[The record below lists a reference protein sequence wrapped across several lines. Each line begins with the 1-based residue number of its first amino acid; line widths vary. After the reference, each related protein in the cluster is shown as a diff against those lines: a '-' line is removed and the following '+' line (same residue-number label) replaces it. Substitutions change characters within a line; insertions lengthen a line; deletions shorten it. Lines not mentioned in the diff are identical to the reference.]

1 VTVDLASADTLP
13 AALAN
18 SVRSRREA
26 LGLGP
31 SELARRAGMTR
42 QALHR
47 IEAGSY
53 APGVLAALHLARAL
67 SCRVDD
73 LFFLPDDV
81 AVARLVGGPARP
93 GQRLQL
99 ARVGDELCAYPLS
112 GVEALSGSAD
122 ALLSGDLPGGR
133 IGCSPLTPA
142 QGWEKTAVLCGCD
155 PALSLLRGQVVGGQA
170 APARVLL
177 RPAVSG
183 AALAALV
190 SGEAHAAGLHLYDP
204 VSGESNLP
212 FVAAALPDQ
221 VVHVYA
227 LWSWEQGLTL
237 PPGNP
242 LRLASV
248 ADLGRSK
255 LRIANRPPGSGSR
268 RLLDHWLAQAGLD
281 TGQLSGYTDEYASPL
296 DLAAAVA
303 HGQADVGVGPRSAAQ
318 AHGLDFVP
326 LLRERFDLVIP
337 DRHLTHPGVQA
348 ILQAARSPALRAE
361 LTALNSQ
368 GAGGYDPQH
377 SGQPIATLSPTR
389 T

>member
-1 VTVDLASADTLP
+1 
-13 AALAN
+13 
-18 SVRSRREA
+18 
-26 LGLGP
+26 
-31 SELARRAGMTR
+31 MTR

-67 SCRVDD
+67 ACQVDD

-81 AVARLVGGPARP
+81 AVARLIGGPARP

-99 ARVGDELCAYPLS
+99 ARVGEELCAYPLS

-122 ALLSGDLPGGR
+122 ALLSGELPGNR
-133 IGCSPLTPA
+133 VGCSPLSPA
-142 QGWEKTAVLCGCD
+142 QDWERTAVLCGCD
-155 PALSLLRGQVVGGQA
+155 PALSLLRGQVVRGQVVRGQS

-177 RPAVSG
+177 RPAVSE

-204 VSGESNLP
+204 LSGESNLP

-242 LRLASV
+242 QRLSSV
-248 ADLGRSK
+248 ADLGRAG

-268 RLLDHWLAQAGLD
+268 RLLDDWLAQAGLD
-281 TGQLSGYTDEYASPL
+281 AWPLSGYADEYASPL

-318 AHGLDFVP
+318 AHRLDFVP

-361 LTALNSQ
+361 LRALGGQDS
-368 GAGGYDPQH
+368 GGYDPTE
-377 SGQPIATLSPTR
+377 SGQPIATFSPSPPR
-389 T
+389 SA